1 MESLWT
7 INDYNDIYIQRYI
20 DMIYIYIDNDNDIQI
35 YVFQQLDMI
44 IDIWVCL
51 FRYTVYAQ
59 NFYAKGT

>member
-7 INDYNDIYIQRYI
+7 INDYNDIYREIYRY
-20 DMIYIYIDNDNDIQI
+20 DIYIDNDNDIQI